1 MKRRSHSGTRRTLTE
16 TARPS
21 VTCRVVIN
29 RMDGTARHAEM

>member
-1 MKRRSHSGTRRTLTE
+1 MKRRSHSGTRRTLRE
-16 TARPS
+16 TALPS